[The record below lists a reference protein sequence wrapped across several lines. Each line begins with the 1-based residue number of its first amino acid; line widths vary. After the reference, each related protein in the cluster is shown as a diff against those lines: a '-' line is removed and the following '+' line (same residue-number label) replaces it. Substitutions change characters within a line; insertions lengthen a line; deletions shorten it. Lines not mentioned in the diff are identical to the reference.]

1 VKKDARP
8 FPGATIRMMDPRGS
22 VPGDGGAARP
32 RRESVSIAVIIRRDL
47 APVAAHLR
55 DEFSGLASL
64 VAVIIDRRY
73 RDRRRTE
80 AAQPVERRHGERRQ
94 RNVSEQLR
102 DGGWAVVPVDD
113 TRLLR

>member
-1 VKKDARP
+1 MDGR
-8 FPGATIRMMDPRGS
+8 GAT
-22 VPGDGGAARP
+22 PGDDEPKP

-55 DEFSGLASL
+55 DEFSGLTSL

-73 RDRRRTE
+73 RDRRRADATR
-80 AAQPVERRHGERRQ
+80 PVERRQADRRR

-102 DGGWAVVPVDD
+102 DGGWAVIPVDD
-113 TRLLR
+113 KRLLR

>member
-1 VKKDARP
+1 MDARGP
-8 FPGATIRMMDPRGS
+8 ASGE
-22 VPGDGGAARP
+22 GDAGKP

-73 RDRRRTE
+73 RDRRRAE
-80 AAQPVERRHGERRQ
+80 AAQPVERRQADRRR

>member
-1 VKKDARP
+1 MRGGAREV
-8 FPGATIRMMDPRGS
+8 AIRVTMGQRGES
-22 VPGDGGAARP
+22 PGDSEPTP

-55 DEFSGLASL
+55 EEFSGLASL

-73 RDRRRTE
+73 RDRRRNDTS
-80 AAQPVERRHGERRQ
+80 QPVERRQADRRR

-102 DGGWAVVPVDD
+102 DGGWAVIPVDD
-113 TRLLR
+113 KRLLR

>member
-1 VKKDARP
+1 
-8 FPGATIRMMDPRGS
+8 MDPRGS
-22 VPGDGGAARP
+22 GSGADEAKP

-55 DEFSGLASL
+55 EEFSGVASL

-73 RDRRRTE
+73 RDRRRTD
-80 AAQPVERRHGERRQ
+80 AAQPVERRQAERRR
-94 RNVSEQLR
+94 RNVAEQLR
-102 DGGWAVVPVDD
+102 EGGWAVISVDD

>member
-1 VKKDARP
+1 
-8 FPGATIRMMDPRGS
+8 MDPRGQS
-22 VPGDGGAARP
+22 AGGGERP
-32 RRESVSIAVIIRRDL
+32 SRGESVSIAVIIRRDM

-73 RDRRRTE
+73 RDRRRVD
-80 AAQPVERRHGERRQ
+80 AAQPVERRQADRRR
-94 RNVSEQLR
+94 RNVSDQLR

-113 TRLLR
+113 ARFLR

>member
-1 VKKDARP
+1 MRGHAHEM
-8 FPGATIRMMDPRGS
+8 AIRMTMDGRGTT
-22 VPGDGGAARP
+22 PGGGEPKP

-73 RDRRRTE
+73 RDRRRTD
-80 AAQPVERRHGERRQ
+80 AAQPVERRQADRRQ

-102 DGGWAVVPVDD
+102 DGGWAVIPVDD
-113 TRLLR
+113 KRLLR

>member
-1 VKKDARP
+1 MPCSAADVAIRVTMGARGP
-8 FPGATIRMMDPRGS
+8 EGEGE
-22 VPGDGGAARP
+22 AARP
-32 RRESVSIAVIIRRDL
+32 RRQSVSIAVIIRRDL

-73 RDRRRTE
+73 RDRRRAD
-80 AAQPVERRHGERRQ
+80 AAQPVERRQTDRRR

-102 DGGWAVVPVDD
+102 EGGWAVIPVDD

>member
-1 VKKDARP
+1 MSMGAR
-8 FPGATIRMMDPRGS
+8 GA
-22 VPGDGGAARP
+22 GDEGEGEAARP
-32 RRESVSIAVIIRRDL
+32 QRHSVSIAVIIRRDL

-73 RDRRRTE
+73 RDRRRAD
-80 AAQPVERRHGERRQ
+80 AAQPVERRQTERRR

-102 DGGWAVVPVDD
+102 EGGWAVIPVDD

>member
-1 VKKDARP
+1 M
-8 FPGATIRMMDPRGS
+8 TMDGRGDTA
-22 VPGDGGAARP
+22 GDSESKP

-55 DEFSGLASL
+55 EEFSGLASL

-73 RDRRRTE
+73 RDRRRTD
-80 AAQPVERRHGERRQ
+80 ATQPVERRQADRRR

-102 DGGWAVVPVDD
+102 DGGWAVIPVDD
-113 TRLLR
+113 KRLLR